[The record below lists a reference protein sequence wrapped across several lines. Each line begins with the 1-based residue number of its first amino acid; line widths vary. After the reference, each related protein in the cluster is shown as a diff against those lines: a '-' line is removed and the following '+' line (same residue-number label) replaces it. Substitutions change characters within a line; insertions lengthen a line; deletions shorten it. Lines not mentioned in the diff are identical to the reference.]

1 MADKFDIGVRVQ
13 VKPTFSKYPGER
25 GMIIRMG
32 LGNANEAAEVDKNSI
47 YWMVDFAGEQ
57 EEIPEAEMDVLNEI

>member
-1 MADKFDIGVRVQ
+1 MADKFDIGARVK

-32 LGNANEAAEVDKNSI
+32 LGKANEATEIDENSR
-47 YWMVDFAGEQ
+47 YWMVDFGGEQ
-57 EEIPEAEMDVLNEI
+57 EEIPETEMELLN

>member
-1 MADKFDIGVRVQ
+1 MADKFDIGVRVK
-13 VKPTFSKYPGER
+13 VKPTYSKYPGER

-32 LGNANEAAEVDKNSI
+32 LGKANEATEIDKNSI

-57 EEIPEAEMDVLNEI
+57 EEIPEIEMELLDEV